1 MVREF
6 NEKQAVGRETG
17 SNDFGT
23 AYASDTELYTAQYRN

>member
-6 NEKQAVGRETG
+6 NEKRAVSREAG
-17 SNDFGT
+17 PSDFGA